1 MNSANQS
8 LDNTSLG
15 NTLQPSIELP
25 VRRGNIND
33 NDDSVL
39 HGTLTKQQRSAPAS
53 KSVDQQSLNESA
65 STTSVNKPI
74 TEPVRT
80 EPQNVYEPRKRK
92 LDRQVE
98 ERVPEIHIIGNVVS
112 GKDIIIDSTEGAMCR
127 CVFFRGCS
135 IPLTYFSGPYIQVEA
150 RIW

>member
-8 LDNTSLG
+8 LDNASLG

-25 VRRGNIND
+25 VRRGNVND
-33 NDDSVL
+33 NEDSVL
-39 HGTLTKQQRSAPAS
+39 HGTLTKPQ
-53 KSVDQQSLNESA
+53 KSVSKENDQLSLNESA
-65 STTSVNKPI
+65 STTSVNKPVI
-74 TEPVRT
+74 DPVRT

-112 GKDIIIDSTEGAMCR
+112 GKDIIIDSAEGAMCR
-127 CVFFRGCS
+127 
-135 IPLTYFSGPYIQVEA
+135 
-150 RIW
+150 